1 MLHHRQEAEEEKNEG
16 VIETGVVDAMEIGV
30 VDAMETGVEGVV
42 ETSVVE
48 TSVVDAMETDVV
60 EIGVV
65 GAMRVAIGIQ
75 KVNLAEKISA
85 IETVRQEM
93 NKKSPMGRGTDL
105 VDVRETGTGITTAPI
120 KKAKDA
126 MVGKVPASIARIA
139 EIPNPTKT
147 LPPLIKRPICPVKR
161 SRAALVSFWLVSSG
175 ANRHTKINLEG
186 DAI

>member
-1 MLHHRQEAEEEKNEG
+1 M
-16 VIETGVVDAMEIGV
+16 ETGVVDVMETGV
-30 VDAMETGVEGVV
+30 VDVMETGVVDVMETGVVDVMETGVVDVMETGVVDVMEVDAME
-42 ETSVVE
+42 
-48 TSVVDAMETDVV
+48 VDED
-60 EIGVV
+60 
-65 GAMRVAIGIQ
+65 AMRVAIGIQ
-75 KVNLAEKISA
+75 RVDLSEKISV

-105 VDVRETGTGITTAPI
+105 VDGRETGAKIATARI
-120 KKAKDA
+120 KKAQDA

-147 LPPLIKRPICPVKR
+147 LPTLAIRPMRPLKR

>member
-16 VIETGVVDAMEIGV
+16 VIETG
-30 VDAMETGVEGVV
+30 
-42 ETSVVE
+42 
-48 TSVVDAMETDVV
+48 VVDAMETDVV

-105 VDVRETGTGITTAPI
+105 VDGRATGAEIATARV
-120 KKAKDA
+120 KKAQVA
-126 MVGKVPASIARIA
+126 MESKVLAKIARIA

-147 LPPLIKRPICPVKR
+147 LPPLARRPMRPLIKSLAV
-161 SRAALVSFWLVSSG
+161 LVNFWLVYSE
-175 ANRHTKINLEG
+175 ANRLVKINP
-186 DAI
+186 

>member
-1 MLHHRQEAEEEKNEG
+1 MLHHRQEEEEEKNED
-16 VIETGVVDAMEIGV
+16 VMETGVVDAMETGVVDAMETGVVDAMETDVVDAMEIGV
-30 VDAMETGVEGVV
+30 VDVMEVAE
-42 ETSVVE
+42 
-48 TSVVDAMETDVV
+48 D
-60 EIGVV
+60 
-65 GAMRVAIGIQ
+65 AMRVAIEIQ
-75 KVNLAEKISA
+75 KVDLAEKISV

-105 VDVRETGTGITTAPI
+105 VDGRETGAEIATARI

-126 MVGKVPASIARIA
+126 MEGKVPASIARIV

-147 LPPLIKRPICPVKR
+147 LPPLAGRPMCPLKR
-161 SRAALVSFWLVSSG
+161 SREALVSFWLVSSG